1 MAENTSEQD
10 CIDRHVEYPYDVRET
25 EWSDFQQRRCR
36 MVADLVRPGERFLDI
51 GCNSGYMVELV
62 PASCEVH
69 GVDVAP
75 RLVERAQKILASAQL
90 AKAEALPF
98 EDKSFDVSNLSEIL
112 EHVFDPELCMA
123 EAARVSR
130 RAVIGSTPHESGV
143 WGAHRVPTHPFHVR
157 CYTEATLRELLGKFG
172 EVTVF
177 KTVDIGP
184 EPQCYVFEV
193 QLTPRVQP

>member
-10 CIDRHVEYPYDVRET
+10 AINRHVDYPYDVRET
-25 EWSDFQQRRCR
+25 EWSDFQQRRCK
-36 MVADLVRPGERFLDI
+36 MVAKLVRPGDKFLDI

-62 PASCEVH
+62 DPSCEVH

-75 RLVERAQKILASAQL
+75 RLVERAAKILKSAQL
-90 AKAEALPF
+90 AKAESLPF
-98 EDKSFDVSNLSEIL
+98 PDKSFDVSNLSEIL
-112 EHVFDPELCMA
+112 EHVFDDALVMR

-130 RAVIGSTPHESGV
+130 RSIIGSTPHEAGT

-157 CYTEATLRELLGKFG
+157 CYTEATLRALLEQFG
-172 EVTVF
+172 TITSF
-177 KTVDIGP
+177 GTVDIGN

-193 QLTPRVQP
+193 ELR